1 MDQKP
6 LPFENYSTNFLLR
19 DFAFEHSF
27 NPVESNTHNKMSMG
41 GVVNKVY
48 LLALFT
54 LLSSRISWKVYN
66 EWISTEINFVALSL
80 ISLWLAS
87 FIGFFAFYFKSQ
99 TKFIAPF
106 TAFFL
111 GFSIGPLSAH
121 LDSQFPGVVILALIL
136 TAGIFEGILLMYQFL
151 HRKKVD
157 VFWIG
162 VVGAVLGIVILYTSV
177 FLLNQFG
184 LVIPFPH
191 ELTIFLLIPL
201 FIVLFGSIITMIAS
215 VEFII
220 LQISKERT
228 EEFEWYSAFALFI
241 SLVWLYVDLVSYLV
255 RRRD

>member
-1 MDQKP
+1 M
-6 LPFENYSTNFLLR
+6 LR
-19 DFAFEHSF
+19 DYAFEHAF
-27 NPVESNTHNKMSMG
+27 NPVVSKTQEKMSLG

-66 EWISTEINFVALSL
+66 DWLGVEINFVALSL
-80 ISLWLAS
+80 ISLWLAT

-121 LDSQFPGVVILALIL
+121 LDSKFPGVVILALIL

-157 VFWIG
+157 IFWIG
-162 VVGAVLGIVILYTSV
+162 VTGAVLGIIVLYASV
-177 FLLNQFG
+177 FLLNLFG
-184 LVIPFPH
+184 LTIPFPH
-191 ELTIFLLIPL
+191 ELTVLLLIPL
-201 FIVLFGSIITMIAS
+201 IIVLFGSIVTMIAS
-215 VEFII
+215 VEFVM
-220 LQISKERT
+220 LQIRKKRA

-241 SLVWLYVDLVSYLV
+241 SLVWIYVDLVSYLA
-255 RRRD
+255 RKRG